1 MEDSSI
7 TTAVGPGPAQQ
18 PDAHAANSATDMQ
31 QEPGIASAASRNLV
45 VFALGLAI
53 LVGVLDATI
62 VATLVPSIA
71 DDFSSVDSAA
81 WYGSAY
87 LLVTGAIQ
95 PTFGKLYATFQSKV
109 VFLTSVAL
117 LEIGSLIC
125 ALAKSS
131 PTFIGGRAV
140 AGLGAAGIISG
151 GLIITA
157 LVTPL
162 HQRPIYTGI
171 LGSLEGVGI
180 VIGPIIGGQIAS
192 SIGWRWCFWIN
203 LPIGAVLCAILIFFF
218 HPPKQTTEQKQQQA
232 GKTWQQ
238 KLLQLDIEGGLAITG
253 SLTCLLLALEWGG
266 TSYPWSD
273 GRIIALLVVFGVA
286 LICVA
291 IHQHWKGEAATF
303 PTRLLKNRTFSMYLI
318 CGFCF
323 AGAQFT
329 ILYYLPMWFQAV
341 QGVSAAESGTR
352 LLAMVVSVIVVAV
365 IAGGSASAVGYLPPF
380 VFFATIFSSI
390 GAGMLYTFHPGIS
403 KSKWIGYQILFGAG
417 SGTGIQQAIVG
428 VQVAVAE
435 ADVAY
440 ATSSVMLV
448 NTLAGAIFI
457 GVSQA
462 LFLDEMTKVTNMIPN
477 LDQHTLL
484 SGFQSIRDMLDPKEL
499 DITVNAYN
507 NGITQAFLIG
517 LVLSSVTALTWPFIR
532 WIPLKKKEEGLEKS
546 QPDIDI
552 EAREEGKVAEAQ
564 AAGQTDNPSAVN

>member
-1 MEDSSI
+1 MEESSSTAAMPPQSRATPELSATVANSSI
-7 TTAVGPGPAQQ
+7 
-18 PDAHAANSATDMQ
+18 DAQ
-31 QEPGIASAASRNLV
+31 QEPQIKSAMSRNLV

-53 LVGVLDATI
+53 LVGILDATI

-71 DDFSSVDSAA
+71 DDFSSVGSAS

-95 PTFGKLYATFQSKV
+95 PTFGKLYSTFPSKI
-109 VFLTSVAL
+109 VFLSSVAL
-117 LEIGSLIC
+117 LEVGSLIC
-125 ALAKSS
+125 ALAKDS

-203 LPIGAVLCAILIFFF
+203 LPIGAVLCAILVFFF
-218 HPPKQTTEQKQQQA
+218 HPPKQTPEQKQQQA
-232 GKTWQQ
+232 GKTWLQ
-238 KLLQLDIEGGLAITG
+238 KLLQLDVEGGLAITG

-266 TSYPWSD
+266 ASYPWGD
-273 GRIIALLVVFGVA
+273 GRIIALLVIFGVSF
-286 LICVA
+286 ICVG

-303 PTRLLKNRTFSMYLI
+303 PTRLLKNRTFSMFLI

-365 IAGGSASAVGYLPPF
+365 FAGGLAAVVGYLPPF
-380 VFFATIFSSI
+380 VFFATILSSV
-390 GAGMLYTFHPGIS
+390 GAGMLYTLHPGIS
-403 KSKWIGYQILFGAG
+403 KAKWIGYQILFGAG

-428 VQVAVAE
+428 VQVAVDH

-457 GVSQA
+457 GVSQT
-462 LFLDEMTKVTNMIPN
+462 LFLNEMTSVTDMIPGV
-477 LDQHTLL
+477 DQDTLL
-484 SGFQSIRDMLDPKEL
+484 SGFESIRDTLNAQDL
-499 DITVNAYN
+499 AITIGAYN
-507 NGITQAFLIG
+507 SGITQAFLIG
-517 LVLSSVTALTWPFIR
+517 LVLSSITLLTWPFIR
-532 WIPLKKKEEGLEKS
+532 WIPLKKKEDDTGKAS
-546 QPDIDI
+546 
-552 EAREEGKVAEAQ
+552 EEGDTVTQEESKTIQPETAKAE
-564 AAGQTDNPSAVN
+564 